1 MSKRP
6 TPFPEID
13 PVEILNALPIG
24 VFLTDAG
31 GAINWVN
38 TTLCDQVN
46 LPASELLGRTRTAL
60 PAKKTLKLSKSV
72 DWLHVPGKPS
82 TSERRLECVT
92 QKLPDGEG
100 RTVELGCVIDV
111 SRYDSGKR
119 NRLLFPE
126 LKDPGKLDPQTG
138 LLNKNVMQQELVGQ
152 VSRSR
157 RYLNPLSV
165 VLIRLLLKVEG
176 PDAVA
181 PIQKQRLSNAIAK
194 MLKEKLRWVD
204 IVGCWEKDEFML
216 ILPETALD
224 QAAKLARK
232 LDNYFAKLHKEEE
245 RAGRLD
251 VTIRLGMAEWA
262 KGDDVSTLLQ
272 RVEASLLKKGMAA
285 ADPLSSTR
293 SK

>member
-1 MSKRP
+1 MSKRA

-24 VFLTDAG
+24 VFLTDGAG
-31 GAINWVN
+31 NINWVN
-38 TTLCDQVN
+38 TTLCDQVG
-46 LPASELLGRTRTAL
+46 LPASDLVGRTRATL
-60 PAKKTLKLSKSV
+60 PAKKTLRLSKSV
-72 DWLHVPGKPS
+72 DWLHVPGNPGANEK
-82 TSERRLECVT
+82 RLECVL
-92 QKLPDGEG
+92 QKVPDDDGMI
-100 RTVELGCVIDV
+100 VELGCVIDV

-138 LLNKNVMQQELVGQ
+138 LLNKTVMQQELIGQ

-165 VLIRLLLKVEG
+165 VLIRLQGKVDAA
-176 PDAVA
+176 DAVA

-194 MLKEKLRWVD
+194 MLKDKLRWVD

-216 ILPETALD
+216 ILPETDLD

-232 LDNYFAKLHKEEE
+232 LENYFAKLYKEEE
-245 RAGRLD
+245 RTGH
-251 VTIRLGMAEWA
+251 VEVSVNLGMAAWC
-262 KGDDVSTLLQ
+262 KGDDVTTLLQ
-272 RVEASLLKKGMAA
+272 RIETALLSKAA
-285 ADPLSSTR
+285 AHADPLSSTR